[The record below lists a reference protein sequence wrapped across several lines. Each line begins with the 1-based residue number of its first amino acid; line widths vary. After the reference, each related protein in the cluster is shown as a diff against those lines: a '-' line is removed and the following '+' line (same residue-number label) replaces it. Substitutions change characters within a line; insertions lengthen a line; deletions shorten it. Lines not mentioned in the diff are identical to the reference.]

1 MIFKHPFSRP
11 ARPAVVSIGP
21 VLVMF
26 LAVFLASTLS
36 ACSKQ
41 AWYQGVQSSQEREC
55 INEQG
60 SAYDECRRS
69 TAQPYDEY
77 QKERVRF

>member
-11 ARPAVVSIGP
+11 ARPVVVSISP
-21 VLVMF
+21 VLGIF
-26 LAVFLASTLS
+26 LAATLT

-69 TAQPYDEY
+69 TAQPYDVY

>member
-1 MIFKHPFSRP
+1 MP
-11 ARPAVVSIGP
+11 ARLALVCISPARALFLVV
-21 VLVMF
+21 VT
-26 LAVFLASTLS
+26 AVFLS
-36 ACSKQ
+36 ACSNQ

-60 SAYDECRRS
+60 NAYEECRRS

>member
-1 MIFKHPFSRP
+1 MIFKHPCSRP
-11 ARPAVVSIGP
+11 ARPALVFFSPGP
-21 VLVMF
+21 AML
-26 LAVFLASTLS
+26 LAVFMAATLS
-36 ACSKQ
+36 SCSNQ

-60 SAYDECRRS
+60 SAYDECKRS
-69 TAQPYDEY
+69 TTQPYDEY

>member
-11 ARPAVVSIGP
+11 ARLALVFIGP
-21 VLVMF
+21 ALVMF
-26 LAVFLASTLS
+26 LAIFLS

>member
-11 ARPAVVSIGP
+11 ARPAVVSIGYA
-21 VLVMF
+21 LVMF
-26 LAVFLASTLS
+26 MAVFLA

-69 TAQPYDEY
+69 TTQPYDEY